1 MNKKQVKNILINQ
14 ADRRKTIFNITC
26 VIILISII
34 SLAMWIIYFNEGK
47 TKYVHYN
54 EYSDIDY
61 QVFLKENQ
69 FFNNDFL
76 TNKNSYVASLI
87 NYLTAKF
94 KYNLTLDKENVDYHY
109 SYRIEAE
116 TIVKEKDMD
125 KPLYHSSDI
134 LLKEKNKKGNLN
146 KINIQEDIKIDYNHY
161 NQITKTFIQTYG
173 LDNTESILNINMYVD
188 IINSCDDLEQ
198 TPNKESV
205 ITLSIPLTTKTVGI
219 DISDNLIN
227 DNGIML
233 CQMTT
238 NRNIF
243 LILGVIFSIID
254 IILTIYI
261 IKYYFETLSLGNL
274 YEREMKKILNRY
286 SSYIQQINSDFNFE
300 GYQILKVN
308 TFEDMLE
315 IRDTV
320 KQPILMKENDNKTGA
335 YFIIP
340 TNTKILYVFRIKV
353 GDVK

>member
-1 MNKKQVKNILINQ
+1 MKKNQVRKILSNITMYQQKIMSLGCLIVIMIFLTVSLFLFYENKKDKQYI
-14 ADRRKTIFNITC
+14 
-26 VIILISII
+26 
-34 SLAMWIIYFNEGK
+34 
-47 TKYVHYN
+47 HYQ
-54 EYSDIDY
+54 ETSDVDY

-94 KYNLTLDKENVDYHY
+94 KYNLTLDKENIDYHY

-261 IKYYFETLSLGNL
+261 IKYYFETLSLENL
-274 YEREMKKILNRY
+274 Y
-286 SSYIQQINSDFNFE
+286 
-300 GYQILKVN
+300 
-308 TFEDMLE
+308 
-315 IRDTV
+315 
-320 KQPILMKENDNKTGA
+320 
-335 YFIIP
+335 
-340 TNTKILYVFRIKV
+340 
-353 GDVK
+353 